1 MIPKIIHSIWVG
13 GSKKPKIVNLCQDS
27 WKKYCADYKFIEWN
41 EENFDFSSAPLFV
54 KEAYQ
59 KKKWAFVSDYI
70 RLWVLYNYGGV
81 YLDSDM
87 ELIKSIN
94 IFLDNKSF
102 TGFEDDVSVQS
113 SIIGSVKGN
122 FLIKELLDYYDDR
135 PFINNNSLDTTTNV
149 EIISNILYDKGLEKN
164 NKEQLIL
171 DNLKIYPSNY
181 FCPKSFKTGV
191 IDLTNNTY
199 GIHHFNMSWISLP
212 KKIYINLVQTYR
224 RILKKNV

>member
-13 GSKKPKIVNLCQDS
+13 GNKKSKTVNLCQES
-27 WKKYCADYKFIEWN
+27 WKKYCIDYQFIEWN
-41 EENFDFSSAPLFV
+41 EENFDFDNSPLFV
-54 KEAYQ
+54 KEAYE

-70 RLWVLYNYGGV
+70 RLWALYNYGGV

-87 ELIKSIN
+87 ELLKKIDV
-94 IFLDNKSF
+94 FLDNKSF

-122 FLIKELLDYYDDR
+122 ILIKELLDYYNDR
-135 PFINNNSLDTTTNV
+135 PFISENSLDTTTNV

-164 NKEQLIL
+164 NTEQLIM

-191 IDLTNNTY
+191 IKLTSDTY

-212 KKIYINLVQTYR
+212 KKIYIKLAQFYK
-224 RILKKNV
+224 RIF